1 MNILNAVEQEA
12 FESAPVFNSFQR
24 KQYFDFP
31 QAIQQATAN
40 LRTPANQLC
49 FLLSCGYFK
58 ASKRFFSARTFHP
71 RDVEYVVG
79 RTGLRLEQIELHLY
93 AKETSSR
100 HRGFILDFY
109 GFKPFRPHGRPVLA
123 EEIARL
129 LRSQIK
135 PKVIFWRCV
144 DVLIREKIEVPG
156 YFPLADQILSAIK
169 TQNQT
174 LAATIERTLD
184 TATRAVLDDLL
195 RQEPLAGDTVPG
207 KTSAYKLTLMKKLSQ
222 STKPSKV
229 KERVADLD
237 LVRGLYHQLSP
248 TLQAI
253 ALKPGGI
260 QYYAHSVIRS
270 EIFQLTRRGDPERYL
285 HLLAFIAHQYYRL
298 QDNLVDVLLASLR
311 SFQNGAIREHKELC
325 YARREQRNE
334 SLKVLL
340 EGIERGLVSTLTTIG
355 SITEDRALSDVEKVT
370 RIRALL
376 ATRETRRLL
385 EKDPI
390 VELKASLASELGEDD
405 YYKILESKSVWIQ
418 NRVNPVLKALTF
430 QAGPSVRKLVDA
442 VEHFKEK
449 DGAVDKSA
457 PAGFL
462 DPEEGAAV
470 QKEGKF
476 RVSLYKALLF
486 LHVQSGIKSGAL
498 NLEHSYK
505 YRPLDDY
512 LIDRVRWQ
520 RDKQHLI
527 ERAGLEALVDPRKV
541 LKELDEALSQQYLLT
556 NQNIT
561 EGKNPHIKF
570 SKNGGFT
577 LATPKQEESDAE
589 PLQQFFPDRRFVPLV
604 EILATVNRFSHYVDE
619 LQHPQQ
625 RYHHGKPSEAT
636 IYAGMIGIGCTIGL
650 RRMMRISRG
659 VTEAE
664 LEHTVNW
671 HFSLDGLQA
680 ANDRVLRLMDRLELP
695 NLARRLPDQ
704 LHTSSDGQKFE
715 VRVDSLN
722 ANYSFKYFGKDQGVA
737 AYTFRDERDLL
748 WYSTVFSSAERESAY
763 VIDGLMHN
771 EVVKSDIHSTDAF
784 GFSEL
789 VFAVSHL
796 LGFSYAP
803 RFKNLE
809 RQRLYIFRSRKGSDR
824 SAWKIKPAGYADDEI
839 VIQQWDEILRLIAT
853 IKLKEVTASDL
864 FRRLNSYSKQHAL
877 YQALKAFG
885 QVPKSLFIL
894 QVIDDPVLRQAIEK
908 QLDRIEHVHRFTRA
922 VSVGNPREFLQ
933 AEKEDQEMAEAC
945 KRLIKNCIICW
956 NYLYL
961 SQKLEEIEDA
971 ATRQVFL
978 DAVAHGSV
986 ISWQHI
992 NLLGEYD
999 FSDEKLQD
1007 NVGIRPPKLTP

>member
-1 MNILNAVEQEA
+1 
-12 FESAPVFNSFQR
+12 
-24 KQYFDFP
+24 
-31 QAIQQATAN
+31 
-40 LRTPANQLC
+40 
-49 FLLSCGYFK
+49 
-58 ASKRFFSARTFHP
+58 
-71 RDVEYVVG
+71 
-79 RTGLRLEQIELHLY
+79 
-93 AKETSSR
+93 
-100 HRGFILDFY
+100 
-109 GFKPFRPHGRPVLA
+109 
-123 EEIARL
+123 
-129 LRSQIK
+129 
-135 PKVIFWRCV
+135 
-144 DVLIREKIEVPG
+144 
-156 YFPLADQILSAIK
+156 
-169 TQNQT
+169 
-174 LAATIERTLD
+174 
-184 TATRAVLDDLL
+184 
-195 RQEPLAGDTVPG
+195 
-207 KTSAYKLTLMKKLSQ
+207 MKKLSQ

-248 TLQAI
+248 ALQAI

-325 YARREQRNE
+325 YACREQLNE

-370 RIRALL
+370 GIRALL

-390 VELKASLASELGEDD
+390 VELKASLGSELGEDD

-520 RDKQHLI
+520 RDKQDLI

-541 LKELDEALSQQYLLT
+541 LKELDEALSQHYLLT

-978 DAVAHGSV
+978 DAMAHGSV

-1007 NVGIRPPKLTP
+1007 NIGIRPPKLTR

>member
-1 MNILNAVEQEA
+1 
-12 FESAPVFNSFQR
+12 
-24 KQYFDFP
+24 
-31 QAIQQATAN
+31 
-40 LRTPANQLC
+40 
-49 FLLSCGYFK
+49 
-58 ASKRFFSARTFHP
+58 
-71 RDVEYVVG
+71 
-79 RTGLRLEQIELHLY
+79 
-93 AKETSSR
+93 
-100 HRGFILDFY
+100 
-109 GFKPFRPHGRPVLA
+109 
-123 EEIARL
+123 
-129 LRSQIK
+129 
-135 PKVIFWRCV
+135 
-144 DVLIREKIEVPG
+144 
-156 YFPLADQILSAIK
+156 
-169 TQNQT
+169 
-174 LAATIERTLD
+174 
-184 TATRAVLDDLL
+184 
-195 RQEPLAGDTVPG
+195 
-207 KTSAYKLTLMKKLSQ
+207 
-222 STKPSKV
+222 
-229 KERVADLD
+229 
-237 LVRGLYHQLSP
+237 
-248 TLQAI
+248 
-253 ALKPGGI
+253 
-260 QYYAHSVIRS
+260 
-270 EIFQLTRRGDPERYL
+270 
-285 HLLAFIAHQYYRL
+285 
-298 QDNLVDVLLASLR
+298 
-311 SFQNGAIREHKELC
+311 
-325 YARREQRNE
+325 
-334 SLKVLL
+334 
-340 EGIERGLVSTLTTIG
+340 
-355 SITEDRALSDVEKVT
+355 
-370 RIRALL
+370 
-376 ATRETRRLL
+376 
-385 EKDPI
+385 
-390 VELKASLASELGEDD
+390 LGEDD

-442 VEHFKEK
+442 IEHFKEK